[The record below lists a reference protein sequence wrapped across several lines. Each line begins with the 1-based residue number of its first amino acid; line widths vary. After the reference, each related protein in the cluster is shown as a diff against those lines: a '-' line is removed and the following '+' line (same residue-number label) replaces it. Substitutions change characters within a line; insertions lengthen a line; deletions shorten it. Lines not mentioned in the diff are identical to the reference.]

1 MEESISDIGILMKEY
16 EHTGNLVNKWN
27 RKAAM
32 MPKYIDVLNP
42 QEITFIKKY
51 IVYKIKND

>member
-1 MEESISDIGILMKEY
+1 MKEY
-16 EHTGNLVNKWN
+16 AGNLVNKWN

-32 MPKYIDVLNP
+32 MPKYIDFLNT